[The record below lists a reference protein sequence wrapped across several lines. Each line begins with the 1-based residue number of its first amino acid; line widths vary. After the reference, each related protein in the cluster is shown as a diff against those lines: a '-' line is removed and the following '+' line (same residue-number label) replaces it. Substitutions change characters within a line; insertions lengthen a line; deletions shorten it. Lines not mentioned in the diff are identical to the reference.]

1 MKARGYQMTAR
12 AASTAR
18 TAEAILAATIELFED
33 KPVADI
39 TLADIAA
46 RAGVTVQ
53 TVLRRF
59 GDKDGVFDAA
69 IEQFAS
75 EVFGQR
81 GAAVGLGAREAITN
95 LAAHYEQWGA
105 LMLKML
111 AEEPRTPGLRTTLDA
126 GRTYH
131 RNWCRDVF
139 ADALAGLPAARRSR
153 RLAQICCICD
163 LRTWENLR
171 LTAGLSRAQTE
182 LAVYEMLRPLITKE
196 P

>member
-1 MKARGYQMTAR
+1 MKVRGYQMTAR

-18 TAEAILAATIELFED
+18 TAEAILAATMELFED

-46 RAGVTVQ
+46 GAGVTVQ

-69 IEQFAS
+69 IEQFTS

-95 LAAHYEQWGA
+95 LVDHYEQWGA

-126 GRTYH
+126 GRAYH
-131 RNWCRDVF
+131 RTWCRDAF
-139 ADALAGLPAARRSR
+139 ADALAGLPAGQRSR

-171 LTAGLSRAQTE
+171 LAAGLSRAQTE

>member
-1 MKARGYQMTAR
+1 MGGQGYLHALTGR
-12 AASTAR
+12 
-18 TAEAILAATIELFED
+18 EA
-33 KPVADI
+33 
-39 TLADIAA
+39 
-46 RAGVTVQ
+46 
-53 TVLRRF
+53 
-59 GDKDGVFDAA
+59 FDAA

-95 LAAHYEQWGA
+95 LADHYEQWGA

-126 GRTYH
+126 GRAYH

-139 ADALAGLPAARRSR
+139 ADALAGLPAVRRSR

>member
-1 MKARGYQMTAR
+1 MKVRGYQMTAR

-18 TAEAILAATIELFED
+18 TAETIMAATMSLFRD
-33 KPVADI
+33 KPIVEI

-69 IEQFAS
+69 MGQFAA
-75 EVFGQR
+75 EVFSQR
-81 GAAVGLGAREAITN
+81 GAAVGLDARQAVAN
-95 LAAHYEQWGA
+95 LAEHYEQWA
-105 LMLKML
+105 TLMLKLL
-111 AEEPRTPGLRTTLDA
+111 AEEPRTPGLRSSLETARD
-126 GRTYH
+126 YH
-131 RNWCRDVF
+131 RSWCRDVF
-139 ADALAGLPAARRSR
+139 ADALDQVPPAQRAR

-171 LTAGLSRAQTE
+171 FTAGLSRPQAE
-182 LAVYEMLRPLITKE
+182 LAMYEMLIPLITKE
-196 P
+196 Q

>member
-1 MKARGYQMTAR
+1 MKVRGYQMTAR

-18 TAEAILAATIELFED
+18 TAEAILAATMELFED

-46 RAGVTVQ
+46 GAGVTVQ

-69 IEQFAS
+69 IEQFTS

-95 LAAHYEQWGA
+95 LVDHYEQWGA

-126 GRTYH
+126 GRAYH
-131 RNWCRDVF
+131 RTWCRDVF
-139 ADALAGLPAARRSR
+139 ADALAGLPAGQRSR

-171 LTAGLSRAQTE
+171 LAAGLSRAQTE

>member
-1 MKARGYQMTAR
+1 MKTRGYQMTAR
-12 AASTAR
+12 AASAAR
-18 TAEAILAATIELFED
+18 TAEAILAATMALFED

-69 IEQFAS
+69 IEQFAGQ
-75 EVFGQR
+75 VFSQR
-81 GAAVGLGAREAITN
+81 GAAVGLSAREAITN
-95 LAAHYEQWGA
+95 LVDHYELCGS

-111 AEEPRTPGLRTTLDA
+111 AEEPRTPGLRNTLDTA
-126 GRTYH
+126 RAYH
-131 RNWCRDVF
+131 RTWCRDVF
-139 ADALAGLPAARRSR
+139 AAALDGLAPTQRSR

-163 LRTWENLR
+163 LRSWENLR
-171 LTAGLSRAQTE
+171 LTNALSRAQTE
-182 LAVYEMLRPLITKE
+182 LAMYEMLRPLITKE

>member
-1 MKARGYQMTAR
+1 MTAR

-18 TAEAILAATIELFED
+18 TADAILAATRTLFLE

-59 GDKDGVFDAA
+59 GDKDGVFAAA
-69 IEQFAS
+69 ITQFAG

-81 GAAVGLGAREAITN
+81 GAAVGLDPREAVSN
-95 LAAHYEQWGA
+95 LADHYEQWAA

-111 AEEPRTPGLRTTLDA
+111 AEEPRTPGLKATLDA
-126 GRTYH
+126 GRDYH
-131 RNWCRDVF
+131 LTWCRDVF
-139 ADALAGLPAARRSR
+139 ADALDGLAPTVRAR

-163 LRTWENLR
+163 LRSWENLR
-171 LTAGLSRAQTE
+171 LRSGLSRAQTE
-182 LAVYEMLRPLITKE
+182 RAIVEMLTPLLTKE